1 MLDLLTGLLAGGT
14 TGLLGTIATGVT
26 DYMERRAR
34 HREALESQR
43 LDIELAQIE
52 AASVEHRATLAL
64 QTAELEAEGRALEAS
79 YDEARQRWSGAGE
92 GGPIVWVDVVRG
104 LTRPLITWLLIIL
117 VAGIYWTSLPEE
129 EALRTRIVATV
140 LYLATT
146 CVVWWFGGR
155 RPAPPAASGTGR

>member
-1 MLDLLTGLLAGGT
+1 MLDLITGLLTGGA
-14 TGLLGTIATGVT
+14 TGLLGVAVSTVT

-34 HREALESQR
+34 HREAIESQR

-52 AASVEHRATLAL
+52 AASAEHRATLAL
-64 QTAELEAEGRALEAS
+64 QTAEIEAEGRALDAS
-79 YDEARQRWSGAGE
+79 YAEARARWSGPGE
-92 GGPIVWVDVVRG
+92 GGLIVAVDVVRG
-104 LTRPLITWLLIIL
+104 LTRPLITWLLIGL
-117 VAGIYWTSLPEE
+117 VAGIYWTALPEE

-155 RPAPPAASGTGR
+155 RPAPPAAPAPR

>member
-1 MLDLLTGLLAGGT
+1 MLDIVASLLTGG
-14 TGLLGTIATGVT
+14 ATGILGVAVSTVT

-34 HREALESQR
+34 HREAIEQQR

-79 YDEARQRWSGAGE
+79 YAEAQQRWSRPGE
-92 GGPIVWVDVVRG
+92 GALIVAVDVVRG

-117 VAGIYWTSLPEE
+117 VAAIYWTSLPGE
-129 EALRTRIVATV
+129 EALRDRIVATV

-155 RPAPPAASGTGR
+155 RPQPPGAAQGR